1 MSTRPRVVILGSGF
15 AGLSAARALR
25 RAPVEVTVVDRTNH
39 HLFQP
44 LLYQVATGLLSP
56 ADIAVP
62 TRALMRRQRNA
73 RVLLA
78 DADRVDAARR
88 VVVVDGGREE
98 IPYDYLVVATGAR
111 HAYFGHPEWEPLAPG
126 LKTLDDARGIRR
138 RFLLAFEEAEKRSD
152 PAQQEALLTFVVI
165 GGGPTGVELAGIL
178 PTLAR
183 HGFQGDFR
191 GLDPARARVVLV
203 EAGPRVLPTFPERL
217 SGRARRDLEELGVEV
232 RTGAMVTAVTP
243 DGVAIGEERI
253 RASTVFWAAGNAA
266 SPLVA
271 SLGAPVDRA
280 GRALVEPDLSLPGR
294 PEVFVVGD
302 AAAALDQKRA
312 GSGVPGRPEYVPG
325 LAAAA
330 NQMGAHA
337 ARMIARTLAGRPRQP
352 FRYRD
357 KGSLAIIGRNRA
369 VADFGRVHLTGLAG
383 FLTWFFVHIL
393 YLTGFRNRLSAVVEW
408 GYAYLTNRPGAR
420 LITEEDR
427 RLGPPAA

>member
-1 MSTRPRVVILGSGF
+1 
-15 AGLSAARALR
+15 
-25 RAPVEVTVVDRTNH
+25 
-39 HLFQP
+39 
-44 LLYQVATGLLSP
+44 
-56 ADIAVP
+56 VP
-62 TRALMRRQRNA
+62 TRSLLRRQRNA

-78 DADRVDAARR
+78 NADRVDVGRR
-88 VVVVDGGREE
+88 VVLLDGGRSEVA
-98 IPYDYLVVATGAR
+98 YDYLLVATGAR
-111 HAYFGHPEWEPLAPG
+111 HSYFGHPEWEPLAPG

-138 RFLLAFEEAEKRSD
+138 RFLLAFEDAEKIAD
-152 PAQQEALLTFVVI
+152 PAEQAALLTFVVI
-165 GGGPTGVELAGIL
+165 GAGPTGVELAGIL

-183 HGFQGDFR
+183 HGFRGDFR
-191 GLDPARARVVLV
+191 GLDPARARVILL
-203 EAGPRVLPTFPERL
+203 EAGPRVLPTFPQRL
-217 SGRARRDLEELGVEV
+217 SDRARRDLEDLGVEV
-232 RTGAMVTAVTP
+232 RTGSVVTGVTA
-243 DGVAIGEERI
+243 DGVAIGDERI
-253 RASTVFWAAGNAA
+253 EARTVFWAAGNAA
-266 SPLVA
+266 SPLIR
-271 SLGAPVDRA
+271 SLGTPLDRV

-302 AAAALDQKRA
+302 AAAAAMPGKASA
-312 GSGVPGRPEYVPG
+312 GTPPGRPEYVPG

-337 ARMIARTLAGRPRQP
+337 ARMIVRTMAGQPRRP

-369 VADFGRVHLTGLAG
+369 VADFGRFRLTGFAG

-427 RLGPPAA
+427 RLAPPTA